1 MARSSTPSKTV
12 QELMDHPYV
21 KRALEDPEVR
31 ENAKA
36 AYDAAQAAY
45 ERLRKEGN
53 PAAAVFDDK
62 KLRKELK
69 TTGKSIAASAR
80 GPDRQAAQRRRRGR
94 VLVLALVG
102 AGLALALSEGLRN
115 KVLDA
120 LFGAE
125 EEFDYVSTTAPPK
138 PAAAPAPPAAA
149 AEPAA
154 ASQRRRRMTTSRPR
168 RTPPRARR
176 PR

>member
-36 AYDAAQAAY
+36 AYDAAQSAY
-45 ERLRKEGN
+45 DRLRKEGN

-62 KLRKELK
+62 KLRKELR
-69 TTGKSIAASAR
+69 TTGKSIAAAR
-80 GPDRQAAQRRRRGR
+80 EGLLDKPRRRRRGR
-94 VLVLALVG
+94 LLVLALVG

-115 KVLDA
+115 KLLDA
-120 LFGAE
+120 LFGA
-125 EEFDYVSTTAPPK
+125 
-138 PAAAPAPPAAA
+138 
-149 AEPAA
+149 
-154 ASQRRRRMTTSRPR
+154 
-168 RTPPRARR
+168 
-176 PR
+176 